1 MPEAASQPHP
11 LAWRRFGE
19 PEPKPKRR
27 RYSSK
32 NGGAMIRIK
41 NRKLIFAW
49 RERGLSGQ
57 SAACQAAICIARK
70 RKGAEWP
77 LPLELKIGGW
87 SASSLRIR
95 RRLIRRRLIR
105 VRTLPRPLPWKI
117 GDVQRL
123 LQCEIE
129 PRFRRDLHL
138 LALGQDLYTRSRS
151 AAHRRAD
158 RRAFA
163 ATGHCADERTQS
175 RAAADGFRAALAAGR
190 TGLLHVTGNDVVRLA
205 LKNDA
210 RQFQAQFAA
219 SRDVTRR
226 AGTRELDVCIRTA
239 RHDDLV
245 VHHDWR
251 IQRSLENLSRV
262 IRCRIDAVDRS
273 NGDNRIR
280 RNRHSD
286 WLWRR
291 WRSRCR
297 RRGRCRLSRRRGF
310 VSSCRRRCPPRLCRT
325 CSRLGRGC
333 CRGHR

>member
-1 MPEAASQPHP
+1 MREASLWAHP
-11 LAWRRFGE
+11 RACRWLGE
-19 PEPKPKRR
+19 PTPKLKRR
-27 RYSSK
+27 PYSSK
-32 NGGAMIRIK
+32 NGGAIIRIK

-57 SAACQAAICIARK
+57 SAACQAATCILRK
-70 RKGAEWP
+70 RKGAEASAPGIENWR
-77 LPLELKIGGW
+77 IGP
-87 SASSLRIR
+87 ASSLRIR
-95 RRLIRRRLIR
+95 RRLIRRRLLR
-105 VRTLPRPLPWKI
+105 VRTLPRPFSREI

-123 LQCEIE
+123 LQREIE

-138 LALGQDLYTRSRS
+138 LALGQDLYACSRS
-151 AAHRRAD
+151 TAHRRAD

-210 RQFQAQFAA
+210 RQLQAQFAA

-226 AGTRELDVCIRTA
+226 AGALELDVCIRTA
-239 RHDDLV
+239 GHDDLV

-251 IQRSLENLSRV
+251 LHRSLENFSRV
-262 IRCRIDAVDRS
+262 IRFRIAPVDRS

-286 WLWRR
+286 WLWR
-291 WRSRCR
+291 WGGG
-297 RRGRCRLSRRRGF
+297 RRGRRPGRGRLPRSRRLSA
-310 VSSCRRRCPPRLCRT
+310 
-325 CSRLGRGC
+325 C
-333 CRGHR
+333 CRAW